1 MWGMSVMHWVIV
13 AGVVSVLFGR
23 GRVSA
28 VMKDLGGGIKAFKSG
43 MSEALDTPQAQ
54 VEDKR
59 ESEDV

>member
-43 MSEALDTPQAQ
+43 MSEALDAPPQ

-59 ESEDV
+59 EKDDV

>member
-23 GRVSA
+23 NKISS
-28 VMKDLGGGIKAFKSG
+28 VMKDLGGGIREFKRG
-43 MSEALDTPQAQ
+43 MSEALDSPRI
-54 VEDKR
+54 EDKR